1 MTRIRMGIAGAAVVA
16 LLAACAQD
24 HSVHPQTAGGELAF
38 DSMRAAPAESFLL
51 RVQNDYAVPVRVFAE
66 ANEDTSLVANVAPG
80 ASQTVALGPDYFRYA
95 LTTFEVRPTNDSA
108 STRLGPLSLNR
119 GDRVRIVVA
128 PNLDSSHVYQN
139 GYW

>member
-1 MTRIRMGIAGAAVVA
+1 MTRIHLGIAGAAVIA
-16 LLAACAQD
+16 LIAACAHESSM
-24 HSVHPQTAGGELAF
+24 HSQTAGGELAF

-51 RVQNDYAVPVRVFAE
+51 RVQNDYGAPVRVFAE
-66 ANEDTSLVANVAPG
+66 ANEDTSLVVNVAPG

-95 LTTFEVRPTNDSA
+95 LTTFEIRPTNDSA
-108 STRLGPLSLNR
+108 STLIGPLSLNR

-139 GYW
+139 GNW